1 MKNKLWYFE
10 FATSETISASCK
22 KLSESLSIEVS
33 ERRQARPGS
42 GPAARSRDPTALTPD
57 VCRLLSAAAFP
68 WISAACLWKASLS

>member
-33 ERRQARPGS
+33 R
-42 GPAARSRDPTALTPD
+42 
-57 VCRLLSAAAFP
+57 AAALDVQ
-68 WISAACLWKASLS
+68 SVTLSWRLFLTLKSQSKVQPNLYHHAINTDVFTLD